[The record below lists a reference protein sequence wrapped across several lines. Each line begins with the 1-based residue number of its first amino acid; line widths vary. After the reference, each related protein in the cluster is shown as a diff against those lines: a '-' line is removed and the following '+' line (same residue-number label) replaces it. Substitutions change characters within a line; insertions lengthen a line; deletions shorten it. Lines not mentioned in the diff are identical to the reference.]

1 MDLDALGAVVG
12 VKKLYPQATV
22 VLPDTKGQ
30 EVVKLLEENP
40 ELLEFVNESSF
51 TGEVE
56 KLIVVDTDSIERI
69 PESVR
74 RALTPNTQVVVFDHH
89 SGGFSL
95 PEVEL
100 HHKGSGA
107 VSSVIALILKG
118 KGITPSPYEASVMLA
133 GIYSDTG
140 SFRYPSTTPIDFLAA
155 AYLMAVGG
163 EVEFVKKYLP
173 KELSEREIDL
183 LKLLKDNLRV
193 VEVHGN
199 PVGITYG
206 RFDRFV
212 GDVAP
217 AVSRLMELYSL
228 PALFAVVEVQAT
240 TFLIGRSRSPR
251 IDASK
256 VASSFGGGGHREA
269 ASASIKGKTVF
280 EVLDELRE
288 LLERVVAPLKRAE
301 DIMTSPVITVSG
313 EESVKSARLTLMKN
327 SINAAP
333 VVDREGR
340 IRGIVNRALLDKAA
354 YMGLEREPVKEVMER
369 EFYWVEPKEPISK
382 VEEIVVERQQSF
394 VPVVEKGKPVGVIT
408 RTDILMNLYK
418 KEI

>member
-1 MDLDALGAVVG
+1 VKTVITTHKNMDLDALGAVVG

-51 TGEVE
+51 IGEVE

-74 RALTPNTQVVVFDHH
+74 RAVTPKTQVVVFDHH

-183 LKLLKDNLRV
+183 LKLLKD
-193 VEVHGN
+193 
-199 PVGITYG
+199 T
-206 RFDRFV
+206 
-212 GDVAP
+212 
-217 AVSRLMELYSL
+217 
-228 PALFAVVEVQAT
+228 
-240 TFLIGRSRSPR
+240 
-251 IDASK
+251 
-256 VASSFGGGGHREA
+256 
-269 ASASIKGKTVF
+269 
-280 EVLDELRE
+280 
-288 LLERVVAPLKRAE
+288 
-301 DIMTSPVITVSG
+301 
-313 EESVKSARLTLMKN
+313 
-327 SINAAP
+327 
-333 VVDREGR
+333 
-340 IRGIVNRALLDKAA
+340 
-354 YMGLEREPVKEVMER
+354 
-369 EFYWVEPKEPISK
+369 
-382 VEEIVVERQQSF
+382 
-394 VPVVEKGKPVGVIT
+394 
-408 RTDILMNLYK
+408 
-418 KEI
+418 